1 MYECS
6 SVHETGFH
14 LHVPS
19 RLTIT
24 AHLSFWSLPEASK
37 AHLEEAIECLPEHLV
52 EKRKIFICFHIF

>member
-19 RLTIT
+19 RLTIM

-37 AHLEEAIECLPEHLV
+37 AHLEEAIECLPET
-52 EKRKIFICFHIF
+52 FS